1 MNDAPTSGWGLFR
14 VLPRALPYT
23 KPYWK
28 LGCISMGMTV
38 LTALLSLLQPWP
50 LALMVDTVSD
60 QRESVLGLDRMT
72 LLFIVVIASF
82 VLTVLVHGLNVGNS
96 FVDSTLEQNMVLDLR
111 SDLFAHCER
120 LSLAFH
126 DARRTGELMSRI
138 NYQAAAL
145 GTVVM
150 ALPPLVESFLTLIGM
165 TTIAL
170 LIDWR
175 VALISLTVAPL
186 VYYMLGLYGT
196 RVVPRLRDVQ
206 GLEWQSLSI
215 VNEAMSMLRVIVS
228 FGREG
233 YEHRRFREQGKTA
246 VDARVQLTVRQTA
259 FTLGVQTATALGT
272 ALVFFF
278 GFRAVFSGDITIG
291 EFIVLAAYIAAIYA
305 PLEAISNTVGMLNA
319 QLVALQSSF
328 ELLDLEPEVREQRKP
343 FELDRADGRVTFEG
357 VGFAYV
363 GRQDTL
369 RDVSFDVPAGSACG
383 DRRPDRG
390 RQDDAREPD
399 DPVLRPA
406 SGPGGDRRRRRH
418 APVARVVAP
427 SDRGGAPGAA
437 ALLRH
442 DRGEHPLRASR
453 CERRGG
459 RGSGAERP
467 TPTSSSAGFPRATRR
482 SSASVAHICP
492 EESASASASR
502 ARSSRT
508 RRYSVMDEPTS
519 SIDSRTENVILDA
532 LDNLMIGR
540 TSFMI
545 AHRLSTVRDADL
557 ILVLNH
563 GEIVQRG
570 THDELSSS
578 KACTGSCTMPR
589 CAGRGAA
596 DGRDASSPSARVER
610 PREPSAPDRAAR
622 DDDEDARR
630 RRRLADDPLSRR
642 PAAPRLRRVLRREPR
657 PHAVDADGVRAR
669 RQLGARGGLHRQD
682 PSALRPRRTTGRST
696 RSTTTGACTA

>member
-1 MNDAPTSGWGLFR
+1 MSDAPTSGWGLFR

-28 LGCISMGMTV
+28 LGCVSIAVTV
-38 LTALLSLLQPWP
+38 LAAVLSLAQPWP
-50 LALMVDTVSD
+50 LALMVDTVSGH
-60 QRESVLGLDRMT
+60 RTSPLGLDNMT
-72 LLFIVVIASF
+72 LLVIVVIASF

-126 DARRTGELMSRI
+126 DARRTGELMGRI
-138 NYQAAAL
+138 NYSAAAL
-145 GTVVM
+145 GIVVM
-150 ALPPLVESFLTLIGM
+150 AFPPLVESVLTLIGM
-165 TTIAL
+165 TTIAM

-186 VYYMLGLYGT
+186 VYYALGLYGT
-196 RVVPRLRDVQ
+196 RVVPRLREVQ

-233 YEHRRFREQGKTA
+233 YEHKRFREQGKTA

-278 GFRAVFSGDITIG
+278 GFRAVFNGDITIG
-291 EFIVLAAYIAAIYA
+291 EFIVLASYIAAIYA

-319 QLVALQSSF
+319 QLVALQASF
-328 ELLDLEPEVREQRKP
+328 ELLDLEPEVREHHKP
-343 FELDRADGRVTFEG
+343 FDLDRADGRVTFEE
-357 VGFAYV
+357 VGFAYS
-363 GRQDTL
+363 GRENTL
-369 RDVSFDVPAGSACG
+369 RDVSFDIPAGSRVAIVG
-383 DRRPDRG
+383 PTGAGKTTLVSLMIRFYDPHHGRVGIDGVDIKYLSLASLRRQFAVVLQEPLLFSGTIAENIGYG
-390 RQDDAREPD
+390 RLDARD
-399 DPVLRPA
+399 DEIVDAARAANADEFVSRLPKGYETELGERGA
-406 SGPGGDRRRRRH
+406 HLSGGERQRICIARAFVKD
-418 APVARVVAP
+418 API
-427 SDRGGAPGAA
+427 
-437 ALLRH
+437 L
-442 DRGEHPLRASR
+442 
-453 CERRGG
+453 
-459 RGSGAERP
+459 
-467 TPTSSSAGFPRATRR
+467 
-482 SSASVAHICP
+482 
-492 EESASASASR
+492 
-502 ARSSRT
+502 
-508 RRYSVMDEPTS
+508 VMDEPTS

-570 THDELSSS
+570 THDELIEFEGLYRQLHDAQTRRKS
-578 KACTGSCTMPR
+578 R
-589 CAGRGAA
+589 A
-596 DGRDASSPSARVER
+596 DGRVSVAVTASE
-610 PREPSAPDRAAR
+610 
-622 DDDEDARR
+622 
-630 RRRLADDPLSRR
+630 
-642 PAAPRLRRVLRREPR
+642 
-657 PHAVDADGVRAR
+657 
-669 RQLGARGGLHRQD
+669 GAR
-682 PSALRPRRTTGRST
+682 
-696 RSTTTGACTA
+696 